1 MSGEFVSLEV
11 FGWWQMKFVKLA
23 NRVAT
28 LEAEVAS
35 LRRDT
40 GSETDEIHMAPDW
53 RLMHRAGERLAE
65 RVRTISRATGGAPE
79 GLVLDWLCPPPKLDQ
94 FGRPVSVDDACR
106 LSTRCYAE
114 EFLYKW
120 KVMGKAT

>member
-1 MSGEFVSLEV
+1 MSGGYVELDAFK
-11 FGWWQMKFVKLA
+11 WWQKEVRDLA
-23 NRVAT
+23 DMVAT
-28 LEAEVAS
+28 LSAEVAS

-79 GLVLDWLCPPPKLDQ
+79 GPVLDWLCPPPKLDQ